1 MVLCLAL
8 FYPRDKASATTYN
21 YIKGKAISSPVLPG
35 AVLTDADTTALLGQS
50 QPCRSRPHQQTLL
63 HKAGP
68 TQPGLRD
75 PPQIQ
80 ELILFGACLLVLQL
94 AHFSLSS
101 HSKTQSEQG
110 RLPLQMQNHLPVTLR
125 IHRASLNCST
135 E

>member
-8 FYPRDKASATTYN
+8 FYPRDKASVTTYN
-21 YIKGKAISSPVLPG
+21 YIKGKASSSPVLPG
-35 AVLTDADTTALLGQS
+35 AVPTDADTTVLLGQS
-50 QPCRSRPHQQTLL
+50 QPWHSRPHQQTLL

-101 HSKTQSEQG
+101 HGKTQSKQG

-125 IHRASLNCST
+125 ICRASLNCST